1 MKTMQT
7 SPVGF
12 RRTPLALAG
21 ITLSLLLSACG
32 GGSETSTSTSTGTS
46 TSALASSVQLA
57 NGTVTGFGSVYV
69 DGVRLEDATASVT
82 RENWDGSF
90 SNMALKLGQRVRVA
104 HDGLG
109 MASSVNVDAAV
120 IGSVS
125 AVDTINNTL
134 TVAGQLVKIN
144 TDSTS
149 ALPVT
154 VFGGTNAAGTTCTAL
169 GNVAANDLV
178 QVYGSAV
185 YNSSTKV
192 YELQATRIEAQ
203 IAGTAPSV
211 MGTVASIDT
220 TAKTF
225 KINGL
230 LVDYSAATLVQS
242 TATLA
247 NDLSVVVWGKP
258 GSLSSVNGTP
268 TLTAARVR
276 LARANTTGTTTVVG
290 KTQISGLVSKY
301 DATAKT
307 LVIDGVTV
315 NVATAAITP
324 TTAPT
329 TSTLADN
336 NFVDV
341 KGSFGT
347 DGVVIATDVRIRQ
360 QSTITDTARIN
371 LGGVI
376 SSFVDSTSYVVRG
389 VPVDASA
396 ATLGASCT
404 GVTMADGVYVN
415 VVAKAQIDTAVVL
428 ASTVNCL
435 PTLPTFA
442 MRELLGTVSRVDQT
456 AKSLTLTGAGG
467 TTQTQ
472 SVLWSDQTVFTGLTA
487 TDLATTTTALR
498 VAGYL
503 NSSNVLVA
511 REIRLNG
518 QADQDVFTPPSLNNT
533 MGGWGRYKMQH
544 GH

>member
-1 MKTMQT
+1 MKTMQHP
-7 SPVGF
+7 PVGLCH
-12 RRTPLALAG
+12 TQLALAG

-32 GGSETSTSTSTGTS
+32 GGSVTGANSSTGTS
-46 TSALASSVQLA
+46 TGSLASSVQLA
-57 NGTVTGFGSVYV
+57 SGTVTGFGSVYV
-69 DGVRLEDATASVT
+69 DGVKLEDATAPVT
-82 RENWDGSF
+82 RENWDGSL
-90 SNMALKLGQRVRVA
+90 SNVALKLGHHVRVA

-109 MASSVNVDAAV
+109 LASSVNVDAAV

-125 AVDTINNTL
+125 AVDTTTNTL
-134 TVAGQLVKIN
+134 TVAGQSVKVN

-154 VFGGTNAAGTTCTAL
+154 VFGGTNAVGTTYTTL
-169 GNVAANDLV
+169 SDVAANDLV
-178 QVYGSAV
+178 QVHGSAV
-185 YNSSTKV
+185 YNSATKV

-211 MGTVASIDT
+211 MGMVASIDT

-230 LVDYSAATLVQS
+230 LVDYSAATLVPGTS
-242 TATLA
+242 TLA

-258 GSLSSVNGTP
+258 GSLSSVSGTP
-268 TLTAARVR
+268 TLKAARVR
-276 LARANTTGTTTVVG
+276 LTRANTTGTTTVVG

-307 LVIDGVTV
+307 LVIDGITV
-315 NVATAAITP
+315 NVATATVTP
-324 TTAPT
+324 T
-329 TSTLADN
+329 SNTLADN

-341 KGSFGT
+341 KGSFNA
-347 DGVVIATDVRIRQ
+347 DGVVLATDVRIRQ
-360 QSTITDTARIN
+360 QSTLADTARIN

-404 GVTMADGVYVN
+404 GVTLADGVYIN
-415 VVAKAQIDTAVVL
+415 VEAKAQVDTAVVL
-428 ASTVNCL
+428 ASNVNCL

-442 MRELLGTVSRVDQT
+442 MRELLGTVSLVNQT
-456 AKSLTLTGAGG
+456 AKTLTLTGAGSM
-467 TTQTQ
+467 TQTQ
-472 SVLWSDQTVFTGLTA
+472 LVLWSDQTVFTGLTA
-487 TDLATTTTALR
+487 TDLTTTTNALR
-498 VAGYL
+498 VEGYL

-511 REIRLNG
+511 REIRLDG
-518 QADQDVFTPPSLNNT
+518 QADQDRFTPPSRDDVKV
-533 MGGWGRYKMQH
+533 GWGKYKKQH
-544 GH
+544 GR

>member
-1 MKTMQT
+1 MQP
-7 SPVGF
+7 SPIGF
-12 RRTPLALAG
+12 RRSPLALAS

-32 GGSETSTSTSTGTS
+32 GGSETSASTSTGTLNS
-46 TSALASSVQLA
+46 SLASSVQLA
-57 NGTVTGFGSVYV
+57 SGTVTGFGSIYV
-69 DGVRLEDATASVT
+69 DGVKLEDATAPVT

-104 HDGLG
+104 HDGFG

-125 AVDTINNTL
+125 AVDTSTSTM
-134 TVAGQLVKIN
+134 TVAGQIVKVN

-149 ALPVT
+149 SLPVT
-154 VFGGTNAAGTTCTAL
+154 VFGGINAAGVTCTSL
-169 GNVAANDLV
+169 SNVAANDLV

-211 MGTVASIDT
+211 MGTVAGIDT

-225 KINGL
+225 RINGL
-230 LVDYSAATLVQS
+230 LVDYSAAILVSS
-242 TATLA
+242 TSTLA

-276 LARANTTGTTTVVG
+276 LTRANTTGTTTVVG

-301 DATAKT
+301 DATAKS
-307 LVIDGVTV
+307 LVIDGVTI
-315 NVATAAITP
+315 NVATATIT
-324 TTAPT
+324 PT

-336 NFVDV
+336 NFVDI

-347 DGVVIATDVRIRQ
+347 DGVVLATDVRIRQ
-360 QSTITDTARIN
+360 QSTIIDTARIN

-396 ATLGASCT
+396 ATIGASCT
-404 GVTMADGVYVN
+404 GVTLADGVYVN
-415 VVAKAQIDTAVVL
+415 VEAKAQLDTAVVL

-442 MRELLGTVSRVDQT
+442 MRELLGTVSRVEQT
-456 AKSLTLTGAGG
+456 AKTLTLTGAGS

-472 SVLWSDQTVFTGLTA
+472 LVLWSDQTVFTGLTA
-487 TDLATTTTALR
+487 ADLTTTTTAVR

-518 QADQDVFTPPSLNNT
+518 QADQDVFTPPSVGNVQV
-533 MGGWGRYKMQH
+533 GWGRYKMQH